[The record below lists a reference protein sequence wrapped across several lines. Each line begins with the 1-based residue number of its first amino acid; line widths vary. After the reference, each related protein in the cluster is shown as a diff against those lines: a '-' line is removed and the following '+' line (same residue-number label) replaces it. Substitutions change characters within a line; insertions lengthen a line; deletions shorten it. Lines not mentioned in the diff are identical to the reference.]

1 MMAKHI
7 ENSAKA
13 GNNKKKKEGFLIGTR
28 EKFKI
33 NSDNAKKATTRLFI
47 MILFSIIMGILAFY
61 LMSLAK
67 EIYNSRN
74 AQIKESLNV
83 YDYFGDEDGY
93 VTDFEKQVIDQLF
106 LALPLE
112 DQENLNYYLQ
122 KKNYLCDVN
131 RARDVIEILRVRFN
145 KVLMFQVKRVYLK
158 VYQIKHLQN
167 LKNTTLERKK

>member
-1 MMAKHI
+1 MRDDGDI
-7 ENSAKA
+7 S
-13 GNNKKKKEGFLIGTR
+13 
-28 EKFKI
+28 
-33 NSDNAKKATTRLFI
+33 SDDEEVI
-47 MILFSIIMGILAFY
+47 DILFSQLSLERQERINTYIKNLYYSRELEGTKAYNDIMTLKRRFQKY
-61 LMSLAK
+61 K
-67 EIYNSRN
+67 ETGKYQRSI
-74 AQIKESLNV
+74 

-145 KVLMFQVKRVYLK
+145 KVLMFQIKKVYLK

>member
-1 MMAKHI
+1 M
-7 ENSAKA
+7 
-13 GNNKKKKEGFLIGTR
+13 
-28 EKFKI
+28 
-33 NSDNAKKATTRLFI
+33 
-47 MILFSIIMGILAFY
+47 
-61 LMSLAK
+61 
-67 EIYNSRN
+67 
-74 AQIKESLNV
+74 
-83 YDYFGDEDGY
+83 
-93 VTDFEKQVIDQLF
+93 IDQLF

-145 KVLMFQVKRVYLK
+145 KVLMLQIKKVYLK